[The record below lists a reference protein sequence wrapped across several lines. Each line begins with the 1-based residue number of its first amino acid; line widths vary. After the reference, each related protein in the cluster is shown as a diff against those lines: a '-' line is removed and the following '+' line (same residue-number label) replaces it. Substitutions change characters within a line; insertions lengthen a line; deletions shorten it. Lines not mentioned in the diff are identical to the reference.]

1 MSQAFILKNGELVS
15 VTPSVT
21 VQIASESDLQSDA
34 MKKLEPTSMAYTPGW
49 KKAWQKKEDG
59 TWESMV

>member
-1 MSQAFILKNGELVS
+1 MSQAFILKDGELVS
-15 VTPSVT
+15 VTPSVS

-34 MKKLEPTSMAYTPGW
+34 LKELGATSIAYTPGW
-49 KKAWQKKEDG
+49 KKAWQKKADG